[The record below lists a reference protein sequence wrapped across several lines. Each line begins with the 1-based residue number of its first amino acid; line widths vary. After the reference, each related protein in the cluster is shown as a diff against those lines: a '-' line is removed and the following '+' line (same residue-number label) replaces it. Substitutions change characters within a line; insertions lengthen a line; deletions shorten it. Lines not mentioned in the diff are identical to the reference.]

1 MANAAFDAWVVKYL
15 GAVSAYNKQAVES
28 YNATRFGGRN
38 PHRNAAISAYNKIL
52 TLRSDLAVILNSSA
66 IGSAAISSLD
76 KIISSGEQTKSGGLP
91 PLRTKNIQE
100 WIKKYSDLVR

>member
-1 MANAAFDAWVVKYL
+1 MANAAFDAWVVKFL

-38 PHRNAAISAYNKIL
+38 PYRNATISAYNKIL

-66 IGSAAISSLD
+66 TGSAAISSLD
-76 KIISSGEQTKSGGLP
+76 KIISGGGQTKSGGFLT
-91 PLRTKNIQE
+91 LRTKNIQE
-100 WIKKYSDLVR
+100 WVKKYSVLLG